1 MCYALKY
8 TPAGFKAGLVIS
20 LASVVMIAAV
30 IAGSSLIRKKK
41 EAKASEAQAAENVP
55 SAPVQA
61 GASESIE
68 EIPVSVVITETEASS
83 ENSAVPENKDGEGS
97 TPEVSND

>member
-1 MCYALKY
+1 MGIRLGQGSHDVALKY

-41 EAKASEAQAAENVP
+41 EAKASEAQA
-55 SAPVQA
+55 
-61 GASESIE
+61 GTSESIE